1 MAILRGSNTVRQEAF
16 GSKGPMEPRMGE
28 ILRTGVQDPGGMDES
43 SGAAGGSDVVS
54 GGQASAPASASIAS
68 AAARSTP
75 SWLRSP

>member
-1 MAILRGSNTVRQEAF
+1 
-16 GSKGPMEPRMGE
+16 MGE